1 MASFTASS
9 LHSIGYA
16 LSSQVTQCCGRA
28 LYLHAAKGIQTL
40 HICAPRGLNM
50 NSRPTSLACSATK
63 RKTTATKLPKARPI
77 GQDRT
82 VSYHTSKQP
91 TITTTCSM
99 GVFVTSNSESM
110 QAMDALLTPPATAPN
125 SAGPSTPNAQQRID
139 FLAALDLTEAML
151 REIKDDLVDIARAAG
166 QMMIDADH
174 SVGDSDTKKNSSD
187 RVTATDKA
195 VEKMVQDRLTSTY
208 PAFGFL
214 GEEGFKTG
222 DKLEDK
228 PTFVC
233 DPIDG
238 TLNFIHGFPN
248 TAVSLALT
256 IEKKPFV
263 GVVYN
268 PFRGDLFTAIKWQ
281 GAFLTTATG
290 LTRRLPLTTVPK
302 PLPSLNE
309 ALVAVEWGSQR
320 SGPNWALRTSM
331 AQALMTDKEAGGAM
345 VHSIRSNGSAALD
358 FCYVAAGQIDMFWEG
373 GCWVWDVCAGW
384 VILEEAGGM
393 VASANPGDWEPT
405 LEGRLYLAVRGAKR
419 AEQEDVVKQLWDM
432 MGERKFVF

>member
-1 MASFTASS
+1 MDTPCSKDLLSPSVSHS
-9 LHSIGYA
+9 L
-16 LSSQVTQCCGRA
+16 
-28 LYLHAAKGIQTL
+28 
-40 HICAPRGLNM
+40 
-50 NSRPTSLACSATK
+50 
-63 RKTTATKLPKARPI
+63 
-77 GQDRT
+77 
-82 VSYHTSKQP
+82 
-91 TITTTCSM
+91 
-99 GVFVTSNSESM
+99 
-110 QAMDALLTPPATAPN
+110 QAMDALPTPPATAPN
-125 SAGPSTPNAQQRID
+125 SGPSTPDAQKRID
-139 FLAALDLTEAML
+139 YLAGYNLDEDILGK
-151 REIKDDLVDIARAAG
+151 IKDDLVDIARAAG
-166 QMMIDADH
+166 QMMINADLT
-174 SVGDSDTKKNSSD
+174 VDESDTKKNSSD
-187 RVTATDKA
+187 RVTSTDKA
-195 VEKMVQDRLTSTY
+195 VEKMVQDRLRSTY

-256 IEKKPFV
+256 VDKKPFV

-268 PFRGDLFTAIKWQ
+268 PFRGDLFTAVKWQ

-290 LTRRLPLTTVPK
+290 LTRRLPISPIPK

-331 AQALMTDKEAGGAM
+331 AQQLMTDKTAGGAM

-384 VILEEAGGM
+384 IILEEAGGM

-419 AEQEDVVKQLWDM
+419 AEQEGVVKQLWDM
-432 MGERKFVF
+432 MGERKFIY